1 MLSAKE
7 TILILGLLFTAWLGS
22 LVFDNLGWWLFAAAI
37 IWIALQAQAFR
48 RLHRWSTR
56 PLGRPDNAPDTW
68 FGLAYRPYRAL
79 LRQRAR
85 THTALAQLREVLGL
99 TEVIPDAVI
108 TLSANGE
115 IESLNNA
122 ARQLLNLTD
131 KDVGLR
137 LAAVV
142 RDPEFVAFL
151 RTNTFD
157 EPLEI
162 TSPFRQHQTLEAR
175 RFDAGTGRTVLF
187 VRDITA
193 LNRLLTM
200 RQDFI
205 ANVSHELRTPLTVI
219 NGYLEPLMDSEIP
232 QEQRLELAGKLKPPV
247 DRMQS
252 LIRDLLVLTQLESG
266 DSAQAPQPVA
276 MRTLIAQV
284 AAELEDLRP
293 SGDSIELEL
302 LSDAKVLG
310 IEKELHSVCTNLV
323 ANALRYSAESDS
335 VKVSWINT
343 DNGQVRLKVD
353 DKGLGIP
360 QEHLNRITER
370 FYRIDMADS
379 TKRGGTGLGLAI
391 VKHVLRRHNSKLN
404 VTSKLGRGST
414 FYCDF
419 TPYSVNSPTPSQP
432 SN

>member
-1 MLSAKE
+1 MVSAKE
-7 TILILGLLFTAWLGS
+7 IILILGLLFTAWMGS
-22 LVFDNLGWWLFAAAI
+22 LVFDNLGWWLFAATI
-37 IWIALQAQAFR
+37 IWIAIQARAFR
-48 RLHRWSTR
+48 RLHRWSAH
-56 PLGRPDNAPDTW
+56 PLGRPGNAPDAW

-79 LRQRAR
+79 LRQRGR
-85 THTALAQLREVLGL
+85 THTVLAQLREVLGL

-108 TLSANGE
+108 TLNANGE
-115 IESLNNA
+115 VESLNNA
-122 ARQLLNLTD
+122 ARELLNLTD
-131 KDVGLR
+131 KDVGLS

-151 RTNTFD
+151 RANTFD

-162 TSPFRQHQTLEAR
+162 TSPFRQQQTLEAR

-219 NGYLEPLMDSEIP
+219 NGYLEPLMDPETP
-232 QEQRLELAGKLKPPV
+232 QEQRLELAGKLKSPV

-266 DSAQAPQPVA
+266 DNQQTPQPVA
-276 MRTLIAQV
+276 MSNVIAQV
-284 AAELEDLRP
+284 ASELKDLRSSN
-293 SGDSIELEL
+293 SGIELEL
-302 LSDAKVLG
+302 LSNEKVLG

-323 ANALRYSAESDS
+323 TNALRYSPDSES
-335 VKVSWINT
+335 VKVSWIDT

-370 FYRIDMADS
+370 FYRVDMADA

-419 TPYSVNSPTPSQP
+419 TPYSVDTQTPSKP
-432 SN
+432 TN

>member
-1 MLSAKE
+1 
-7 TILILGLLFTAWLGS
+7 
-22 LVFDNLGWWLFAAAI
+22 
-37 IWIALQAQAFR
+37 
-48 RLHRWSTR
+48 
-56 PLGRPDNAPDTW
+56 
-68 FGLAYRPYRAL
+68 
-79 LRQRAR
+79 
-85 THTALAQLREVLGL
+85 
-99 TEVIPDAVI
+99 
-108 TLSANGE
+108 
-115 IESLNNA
+115 
-122 ARQLLNLTD
+122 
-131 KDVGLR
+131 
-137 LAAVV
+137 
-142 RDPEFVAFL
+142 
-151 RTNTFD
+151 
-157 EPLEI
+157 
-162 TSPFRQHQTLEAR
+162 
-175 RFDAGTGRTVLF
+175 
-187 VRDITA
+187 
-193 LNRLLTM
+193 
-200 RQDFI
+200 
-205 ANVSHELRTPLTVI
+205 
-219 NGYLEPLMDSEIP
+219 
-232 QEQRLELAGKLKPPV
+232 LKPPV

-284 AAELEDLRP
+284 AAELKDLRP

-370 FYRIDMADS
+370 FYRVDMADS

-419 TPYSVNSPTPSQP
+419 TPYSVNTPTPSQP

>member
-1 MLSAKE
+1 MVSAKE
-7 TILILGLLFTAWLGS
+7 IILILGLLFTAWMGS
-22 LVFDNLGWWLFAAAI
+22 LVFDNLGWWLFAATI
-37 IWIALQAQAFR
+37 IWIAIQARAFR
-48 RLHRWSTR
+48 RLHRWSAH
-56 PLGRPDNAPDTW
+56 PLGRPGNAPDAW

-79 LRQRAR
+79 LRQRGR
-85 THTALAQLREVLGL
+85 THTVLAQLREVLGL

-108 TLSANGE
+108 TLNANGE

-131 KDVGLR
+131 KDVGLS

-151 RTNTFD
+151 RANTFD

-162 TSPFRQHQTLEAR
+162 TSPFRQQQTLEAR

-219 NGYLEPLMDSEIP
+219 NGYLEPLMDPETP
-232 QEQRLELAGKLKPPV
+232 QEQRLELAGKLKSPV

-266 DSAQAPQPVA
+266 DNQQTPQPVA
-276 MRTLIAQV
+276 MSNVIAQV
-284 AAELEDLRP
+284 ASELKDLRSSN
-293 SGDSIELEL
+293 SGIELEL
-302 LSDAKVLG
+302 LSNEKVLG

-323 ANALRYSAESDS
+323 TNALRYSAESDS
-335 VKVSWINT
+335 VSILDQYRQRPSTPK
-343 DNGQVRLKVD
+343 GRRQRL
-353 DKGLGIP
+353 
-360 QEHLNRITER
+360 
-370 FYRIDMADS
+370 
-379 TKRGGTGLGLAI
+379 
-391 VKHVLRRHNSKLN
+391 RH
-404 VTSKLGRGST
+404 
-414 FYCDF
+414 
-419 TPYSVNSPTPSQP
+419 TPRAP
-432 SN
+432 